1 MPTPREVS
9 ARARRRRRVAL
20 LAACLLVTALGR
32 AAADEPP
39 RCAISP
45 ETPGTLA
52 DAPSNCC
59 AGVEFAC
66 SAPEHVSPAIAA
78 GRMNVVVVVA
88 DDQGY
93 CQYSFMAG
101 ACDGGA
107 RDGETCRSDIDCP
120 SGACVS
126 RAAADGPLR
135 LNDYTCRYRQ
145 PPSLRRSTACVGN
158 PDRTGE
164 NGTSR
169 SSWPFHPSNFP
180 CSNTP
185 GAGSP
190 DGPAEPAPL
199 TPHLDRLAG
208 QGLVFTRAHLGGN
221 ACKPSRATLLYG
233 KHQRHLK
240 ELTDEADPPS
250 IAGWL
255 DDTIPSYR
263 SFLIGK
269 SEVLSVLRGGFDLW
283 SDSASPRLARF
294 KCASGEACLAAVKDE
309 FPKVAWE
316 GRGSNAGSGMGDA
329 VDMLFGA
336 TKFPDTG
343 VVSAG
348 GSCPGPA
355 CTSRLEHPF
364 FMWLAPK
371 VPHKGSASGAR
382 AYNDLYGG
390 VYRKWEIHE
399 GRVTHLDMAVGTY
412 VDELERSCVCGLD
425 ADGQPAKQSLWEH
438 TVLIYVAD
446 HGVFMPD
453 AKRLPTENTLR
464 STLVLS
470 DPRQRLPESDPRH
483 LDGLVLQDQ
492 YANAIDLLRTIAS
505 YAGAPYP
512 VNPADASDVTSPV
525 YPYARDLRAYVEG
538 TLDAGVT
545 PVRRV
550 QYGSSAKQGG
560 GVFGVDAGENNVRW
574 MLPRPG
580 ELGLCSDTMT
590 APIAV
595 LGKGESAESAHVK
608 PCRSDAD
615 CSGAPGSCV
624 VGGKRC
630 ANDPSK
636 QCTTRTDCVEPTWC
650 DTGGGSP
657 GRCRYDG
664 VHGSFGDRAT
674 PIVGTG
680 PNPNPAA
687 PAVCTTAADCLPAG
701 VDPCQPLS
709 LKVGTMVTDGG
720 ALTAY
725 DILWDPDET
734 RNLLDPKDGDPLY
747 LGANDPG
754 LLGSRLDDC
763 LEDYWTLAGP
773 GFRWVPPAEW
783 REPGD
788 ASTCPWAAGE

>member
-1 MPTPREVS
+1 MPNAREG
-9 ARARRRRRVAL
+9 ARRLCISILPLGLAVTL
-20 LAACLLVTALGR
+20 LGV
-32 AAADEPP
+32 AAADVPP
-39 RCAISP
+39 RCSISP
-45 ETPGTLA
+45 QTPGTLA
-52 DAPSNCC
+52 DAPSDCC

-101 ACDGGA
+101 ACDGGS

-126 RAAADGPLR
+126 RDADEGALR
-135 LNDYTCRYRQ
+135 LDDYTCRYRQ
-145 PPSLRRSTACVGN
+145 PPSLRRGTACAGN
-158 PDRTGE
+158 PESTGD
-164 NGTSR
+164 NGTTR

-185 GAGSP
+185 AAGSAE
-190 DGPAEPAPL
+190 GPAEPVPL

-221 ACKPSRATLLYG
+221 ACKPSRATLMYG

-240 ELTDEADPPS
+240 EITDESDPPS

-255 DDTIPSYR
+255 DDTTPSYR

-269 SEVLSVLRGGFDLW
+269 TEVLSIQRGGFDLW
-283 SDSASPRLARF
+283 LDSASPRIARY
-294 KCASGEACLAAVKDE
+294 KCEDADACAAAVEDE
-309 FPKVAWE
+309 FPKVPFE
-316 GRGSNAGSGMGDA
+316 GRTSNAGSGMGDA
-329 VDMLFGA
+329 VDIVHGDG
-336 TKFPDTG
+336 KFPDAG
-343 VVSAG
+343 ALAVG

-364 FMWLAPK
+364 FLWLAPK

-382 AYNDLYGG
+382 AYADLYAG
-390 VYRKWEIHE
+390 VYRKWELHE

-425 ADGQPAKQSLWEH
+425 AGGNPAKQSLFEH
-438 TVLIYVAD
+438 TVVIYIAD

-464 STLVLS
+464 SILLVS
-470 DPRQRLPESDPRH
+470 DPRHRLPESDPRH
-483 LDGLVLQDQ
+483 LEPIVLDDQ
-492 YANAIDLLRTIAS
+492 YANAVDLLRTITS

-512 VNPADASDVTSPV
+512 VNPADPDDLTSVT

-538 TLDAGVT
+538 TLDADVT

-560 GVFGVDAGENNVRW
+560 GVYGVDAGEGNERW
-574 MLPRPG
+574 LLPRPG
-580 ELGLCSDTMT
+580 ELGLCSNAMT
-590 APIAV
+590 GDVRIVGKSATAEAP
-595 LGKGESAESAHVK
+595 HVK
-608 PCRSDAD
+608 PCLGNAD
-615 CSGAPGSCV
+615 CAPGSCV
-624 VGGKRC
+624 LGAKRC
-630 ANDPSK
+630 VNDPGK
-636 QCTTRTDCVEPTWC
+636 LCATRTDCVEPTWC
-650 DTGGGSP
+650 DTGAGTP
-657 GRCRYDG
+657 GRCRYDAL
-664 VHGSFGDRAT
+664 HGSFGDLAT
-674 PIVGTG
+674 PPVGDG

-687 PAVCTTAADCLPAG
+687 PEVCTTAADCLPDD
-701 VDPCQPLS
+701 VDPCQPLH
-709 LKVGTMVTDGG
+709 LKVSTSVVDGG
-720 ALTAY
+720 VLEAY
-725 DILWDPDET
+725 DVMWDPDET
-734 RNLLDPKDGDPLY
+734 RNLLDAKDGDPLY
-747 LGANDPG
+747 LGANTAG

-773 GFRWVPPAEW
+773 EDRWIPPSEW
-783 REPGD
+783 RGPGD